1 MITRLRQKSLPKA
14 DSLHKHLEVRRA
26 AWQRKRKVE
35 NEGNTD
41 FYISGGL
48 CLTSECIKLKFA
60 GKKGRMLHF
69 QRLSACIPAP
79 HSSSPMPAPLGDQ
92 QPAMLPLCLHGVNIL
107 NCCKDSYPVYLCSAS
122 HMSRHI
128 FLIVLFSLLC
138 YFNLER
144 RRSRIILLT
153 AFLQSISIPWV
164 FLRDPLFQN
173 TVALSAC
180 FCKSS

>member
-1 MITRLRQKSLPKA
+1 MITRLRQKSLLKA
-14 DSLHKHLEVRRA
+14 YSLHKHLEVHRA

-35 NEGNTD
+35 NEGNTN

-48 CLTSECIKLKFA
+48 CLASECIKLKLA
-60 GKKGRMLHF
+60 GKTRKDASFPKAFCLHPSSTQLLSYASSLGR
-69 QRLSACIPAP
+69 
-79 HSSSPMPAPLGDQ
+79 Q

-107 NCCKDSYPVYLCSAS
+107 NCCRDSYPVYLCSAS
-122 HMSRHI
+122 HMFRHI
-128 FLIVLFSLLC
+128 FLTVLFSLLC

-153 AFLQSISIPWV
+153 AFLQSLSIPWV

>member
-1 MITRLRQKSLPKA
+1 MVFASPLNVSNSSL
-14 DSLHKHLEVRRA
+14 
-26 AWQRKRKVE
+26 Q
-35 NEGNTD
+35 
-41 FYISGGL
+41 
-48 CLTSECIKLKFA
+48 
-60 GKKGRMLHF
+60 GKQGRMLHF
-69 QRLSACIPAP
+69 QRLSACITAP
-79 HSSSPMPAPLGDQ
+79 HSSSPVPAPLGDQ

-107 NCCKDSYPVYLCSAS
+107 NCCRDSYPVYLCSAS

-153 AFLQSISIPWV
+153 AFLQSLSIPWV

-180 FCKSS
+180 FCKSSWKSVWVNSLPISSFQE